1 MDYYNILGVYRNALP
16 EEQPQ
21 ESIQESKYA
30 TLRSEVVMN
39 QTKEINE
46 AYTAL
51 KDPGKRQMYDCLE
64 QLIPASWRL

>member
-1 MDYYNILGVYRNALP
+1 MDYYNILGVSQKCSP

-30 TLRSEVVMN
+30 TSIDRGGDEL

-51 KDPGKRQMYDCLE
+51 KDPKKTDV
-64 QLIPASWRL
+64 

>member
-1 MDYYNILGVYRNALP
+1 MDYYNILGVYRNAS

-30 TLRSEVVMN
+30 TSPIQVVMN

-51 KDPGKRQMYDCLE
+51 KDPEKRQMYD
-64 QLIPASWRL
+64 PVWNN